1 MLRCFI
7 TWKSVFG
14 GLLLTS
20 LGLTRAISLHLHL
33 LNSRLE
39 VAQFSLGW
47 PHFMMFSA
55 NFWRCGLRWV
65 ASILAGAG
73 IGVLLIPAFFLTL
86 ALVGFT
92 AGGVVRGSLAACCQR
107 KLGAVAAGSCF
118 SATQSIA
125 AKGMIASCS
134 LRAVLA
140 TSLIGAAV
148 AFYLMYMLHCD
159 WFGDVCCDVDWRWW
173 TNTTQN

>member
-7 TWKSVFG
+7 TWKSIFG

-92 AGGVVRGSLAACCQR
+92 AGGVVGGSLAACCQR

-134 LRAVLA
+134 LRAVLT